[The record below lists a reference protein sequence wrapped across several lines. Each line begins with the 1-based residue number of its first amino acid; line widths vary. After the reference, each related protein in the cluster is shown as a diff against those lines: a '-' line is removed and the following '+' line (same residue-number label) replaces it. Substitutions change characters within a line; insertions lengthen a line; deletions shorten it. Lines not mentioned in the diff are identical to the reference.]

1 MKRQRILTVFR
12 MEMKKLIRTPLYLFF
27 SLFFVAMLVMILA
40 LALGSNYGWGPERS
54 IFEHMVPGLFAYSG
68 ILTIFTFASAVTG
81 DRDNGVQRRMKTTPI
96 TSGEVIVGQM
106 LSYAIIPLIQTAI
119 ILSTA
124 LLMGFRPNITIA
136 GVGITVAGV
145 GITVAGVALVFVFMI
160 FLSFCSV
167 GLGLITATIAKDA
180 RAAGSLAFI
189 FIVPQQMF
197 GSFIYM
203 GEATKVI
210 GYVMPSQYVTDAIYR
225 IFYGTT
231 LTDIT
236 IWLDLVVIVIISF
249 IIYAIGLKLYDR

>member
-12 MEMKKLIRTPLYLFF
+12 MEMKKLIRTPMFLYF
-27 SLFFVAMLVMILA
+27 SLFFVAMLVIILR

-54 IFEHMVPGLFAYSG
+54 VFEHMVPGLFAYSG
-68 ILTIFTFASAVTG
+68 ILTIFTVASSVTG
-81 DRDNGVQRRMKTTPI
+81 DRDNGLQRRMNTTPI
-96 TSGEVIVGQM
+96 TSGEVIGGQM
-106 LSYAIIPLIQTAI
+106 LSYTIIPLIQTAI
-119 ILSTA
+119 ILITA
-124 LLMGFRPNITIA
+124 LLIGFRPNIT
-136 GVGITVAGV
+136 VAG
-145 GITVAGVALVFVFMI
+145 IALVFVFSI
-160 FLSFCSV
+160 ILSFCSV

-210 GYVMPSQYVTDAIYR
+210 GYAMPSQYVTDALYR

-231 LTDIT
+231 LTDVN
-236 IWLDLVVIVIISF
+236 IWIDLVVIVIISI
-249 IIYAIGLKLYDR
+249 IIYIIGLKLYDKYKST

>member
-12 MEMKKLIRTPLYLFF
+12 MEMKKLIRTPMYLFF
-27 SLFFVAMLVMILA
+27 SLFFVAMLVIILG
-40 LALGSNYGWGPERS
+40 LALGNVYEWGPDAYGNPRS

-68 ILTIFTFASAVTG
+68 IMIIFTFASSVTG

-106 LSYAIIPLIQTAI
+106 LSYTIIPLIQTAI
-119 ILSTA
+119 ILITA
-124 LLMGFRPNITIA
+124 LIMGFNPKLTIE
-136 GVGITVAGV
+136 GVVM
-145 GITVAGVALVFVFMI
+145 VFVFMI

-189 FIVPQQMF
+189 FIVPQQLF

-203 GEATKVI
+203 GESMRVI
-210 GYVMPSQYVTDAIYR
+210 GVVMPSQYVTEGIYR
-225 IFYGTT
+225 IFYGGT
-231 LTDIT
+231 LTDVF
-236 IWLDLVVIVIISF
+236 IWLDLLVIVIISF
-249 IIYAIGLKLYDR
+249 IIYVIGLKLFDR

>member
-12 MEMKKLIRTPLYLFF
+12 MEMKKLIRTPMFLYF
-27 SLFFVAMLVMILA
+27 SLFFVAMLVIILA

-54 IFEHMVPGLFAYSG
+54 VFEHMVPGLFAYSG
-68 ILTIFTFASAVTG
+68 ILTIFTVASSVTG
-81 DRDNGVQRRMKTTPI
+81 DRDNGLQRRMNTTPI
-96 TSGEVIVGQM
+96 TSGEVIGGQM
-106 LSYAIIPLIQTAI
+106 LSYTIIPLIQTAI
-119 ILSTA
+119 ILITA
-124 LLMGFRPNITIA
+124 LLIGFRPNIT
-136 GVGITVAGV
+136 VAG
-145 GITVAGVALVFVFMI
+145 IALVFVFSI
-160 FLSFCSV
+160 ILSFCSV

-210 GYVMPSQYVTDAIYR
+210 GYAMPSQYVTDAIYR

-231 LTDIT
+231 LTDVN
-236 IWLDLVVIVIISF
+236 IWIDLVVIVIISI
-249 IIYAIGLKLYDR
+249 IIYVIGLKLYDKYKST